1 MRRTTPRR
9 ILAFAL
15 PLAFLASVGVPVRA
29 DSPPEMS
36 PALEAR
42 RRPAD
47 VEPPKIDGR
56 LNDEIWKHAARID
69 RFVQQD
75 PTPGAEP
82 SERTVAWVVYDSDT
96 LWVAVRAY
104 DREPE
109 KIVARTMRRDESTR
123 LDDRVAIILDT
134 FHDHRNSYWFT
145 TNPNSTRQDAL
156 VEGGNSFRD
165 PWDTIWDV
173 KSRVDSEGWTCEF
186 EIPFKSVSFDPNNG
200 TWGFNIVRNINRKN
214 EEIRW
219 SNWERSRFPMDVSE
233 AGDLTGLQDLDQ
245 GIGLDV
251 IPTGTL
257 SRAEDRRV
265 DRHFLKGDPSLDVF
279 YKITPSVTG
288 ALTINT
294 DFSDAPVDERQVNLD
309 RFALFFPETRDFF
322 LQDAG
327 IFDFGGISR
336 FRPGSFSFTNTNGLP
351 FFSRRIGI
359 ADADIVELRAGLK
372 ATGRVGPL
380 NFGVMDVQM
389 GGYTDENGERI
400 QGKNLSVARGKW
412 NIGEESFVGFIATHG
427 DPLTNSSNS
436 TYGLDARLRTSKFQG
451 NQIIQFDGWVQKSDT
466 PGFGGDDESAGV
478 LLEFPN
484 DKWNGRIGFKRIGE
498 DFNPALGFVN
508 RTGIHEYIAEG
519 RRRWRPESDTIRY
532 WELANRSRLV
542 TTTHGALETIE
553 SIFTYEVVGEL
564 QDFISI
570 QSQLQTERLFE
581 SFEISEGI
589 FIEPGR
595 YDWARGII
603 TVGTS
608 ERRMLSARVSAS
620 WGTFF
625 SGTNKRSSIL
635 IGWRPSKHF
644 QTEINYTQN
653 QIQLETGDFTTRLL
667 RWNVDVVIS
676 PDLSWE
682 TLIQWDRASR
692 NLGWNSRLRWVVR
705 EGEEILLVWNQGVDT
720 VDHDFRATTMEWT
733 GKIRWTFRF

>member
-1 MRRTTPRR
+1 MQPN
-9 ILAFAL
+9 LQAK
-15 PLAFLASVGVPVRA
+15 
-29 DSPPEMS
+29 
-36 PALEAR
+36 

-47 VEPPKIDGR
+47 VEAPKIDGR
-56 LNDEIWKHAARID
+56 LNDEIWKHAARIE

-75 PTPGAEP
+75 PIPGAEP

-96 LWVAVRAY
+96 LWVAVRSY
-104 DREPE
+104 DREPD

-123 LDDRVAIILDT
+123 LDDRIALILDT

-145 TNPNSTRQDAL
+145 TNPNSTRQDAI

-173 KSRVDSEGWTCEF
+173 KSQVDSEGWTCEF
-186 EIPFKSVSFDPNNG
+186 EIPFKSVSFDPNND

-233 AGDLTGLQDLDQ
+233 AGNLTGLHDLDQ
-245 GIGLDV
+245 GIGLDI

-257 SRAEDRRV
+257 TRGTDRRV
-265 DRHFLKGDPSLDVF
+265 GRHFVKADPSLDIF

-288 ALTINT
+288 ALTVNT

-336 FRPGSFSFTNTNGLP
+336 FGPSSSFSFTNTNGLP

-359 ADADIVELRAGLK
+359 AGSDVVELRAGLK
-372 ATGRVGPL
+372 ATGRVGAA
-380 NFGVMDVQM
+380 NFGVMNVQM
-389 GGYTDENGERI
+389 GSFTDENGERI
-400 QGKNLSVARGKW
+400 KGKNLTVARGKW

-427 DPLTNSSNS
+427 DPLTNGSN
-436 TYGLDARLRTSKFQG
+436 TAYGIDARLRTSNFDG
-451 NQIIQFDGWVQKSDT
+451 NQIVQLDAWVQKTDT
-466 PGFGGDDESAGV
+466 PGIGGDDEAAGF

-498 DFNPALGFVN
+498 DFQPALGFVN
-508 RTGIHEYIAEG
+508 RTGIHEYLAEG
-519 RRRWRPESDTIRY
+519 RRRWRPESGPLRF
-532 WELANRSRLV
+532 WELGNRSRLV
-542 TTTHGALETIE
+542 TSTHGALETID
-553 SIFTYEVVGEL
+553 SIFTFEAVGEL
-564 QDFISI
+564 SDFIAI
-570 QSQLQTERLFE
+570 QSQLKTERLFD
-581 SFEISEGI
+581 SFEISDGI

-595 YDWARGII
+595 YNWARGII
-603 TVGTS
+603 TVGSS
-608 ERRMLSARVSAS
+608 ERRVVSARVSAS

-625 SGTNKRSSIL
+625 SGTNKRTSVNV
-635 IGWRPSKHF
+635 GWRPSKHF

-653 QIQLETGDFTTRLL
+653 QIQLETGNFTTRLL
-667 RWNVDVVIS
+667 RWNLDVVIS

-692 NLGWNSRLRWVVR
+692 QLGWNSRLRWVVR
-705 EGEEILLVWNQGVDT
+705 EGEEILLVWNQGIDT
-720 VDHDFRATTMEWT
+720 TGHDYRATTMQWT